1 MADKRTY
8 TGGRFVVEIGNSR
21 VSYVKK
27 FDGISMEADIVSND
41 MGAEVFQ
48 SKHVANI
55 KWTPGKLTVGA
66 GMGKGMYEWIK
77 QSFDKSFSY
86 QNGTVTSADFDYKA
100 QSVLT
105 FSNALITSVAFP
117 KLDGSSKDAIY
128 LDVEFDVEQARWSKG
143 DNSVIK
149 GDYGIKQKAWLA
161 SNFKFQMGGLPC
173 NRVATVDAM
182 TWKCAVAPD
191 QIGIH
196 REPTK
201 HPAKVTTPDCKI
213 SVSMADYDA
222 WADAAKKWFI
232 DGKHLGGDEMEG
244 SIELL
249 GPDMKEVIGTIEL
262 KNCGFK
268 KFSKGPMEA
277 NSEKIARFDVEFYI
291 EHMTFKMP
299 YTDK

>member
-105 FSNALITSVAFP
+105 FNNALITSVAFP

-128 LDVEFDVEQARWSKG
+128 LDIEFDVEQARWSKG

-182 TWKCAVAPD
+182 TWKCACAPD
-191 QIGIH
+191 QIGIF

-201 HPAKVTTPDCKI
+201 HPAKVTVPDIKI
-213 SVSMADYDA
+213 EVSMADYEP
-222 WADAAKKWFI
+222 WQQAAKKWFI
-232 DGKHLGGDEMEG
+232 DGHHLGGDEMEG
-244 SIELL
+244 SIDLL

>member
-105 FSNALITSVAFP
+105 FNNALITSVAFP

-128 LDVEFDVEQARWSKG
+128 LDIEFDVEQARWSKG

>member
-105 FSNALITSVAFP
+105 FNNALITSVAFP

-128 LDVEFDVEQARWSKG
+128 LDIEFDVEQARWSKG

-201 HPAKVTTPDCKI
+201 HPAKVTVPDVKV
-213 SVSMADYDA
+213 SVSMADYEA
-222 WADAAKKWFI
+222 WAGPAKKWFV
-232 DGKHLGGDEMEG
+232 DGEHLAGNEMQG
-244 SIELL
+244 AIVLL
-249 GPDMKEVIGTIEL
+249 GPDMKKEIGRVEL

-268 KFSKGPMEA
+268 KFSKQTLEA
-277 NSEKIARFDVEFYI
+277 NSEKIARFDVEFYC
-291 EHMTFKMP
+291 EGMKLNLD
-299 YTDK
+299 YTDA